1 MRIVKEIFEEEAE
14 SENEGRC
21 GRDGDGDTSIE
32 LRKEYLDINL
42 LILFTLKNTTRL

>member
-1 MRIVKEIFEEEAE
+1 MRVEW
-14 SENEGRC
+14 
-21 GRDGDGDTSIE
+21 GRDGEDIRTSVADPDTSIE